1 MKHKKTQSMK
11 KFLLSLFCLIV
22 MAATAGAETYTHT
35 FKNGELTA
43 EGGTVILS
51 DIEWTASSSTY
62 IGWDSSNGRGIQLGS
77 KKTVNPTYQL
87 STSAFTGCTIRS
99 ITVNSCIAANG
110 DAKLKISAG
119 SKTSEAYT
127 LTTSDA
133 AYTFDCEDT
142 TGDICI
148 SWTATDRAYYVKS
161 ITIEYTPDASTVTV
175 PAPEFKTPVAVYADK
190 VKVTAETTDQSAVL
204 YYTLDGTEPS
214 YEDYVND
221 TGSTKCSKYWVMY
234 FDLTNTTTIKVIA
247 VKTDGDAVFKS
258 AVAEQ
263 TYIVSRT
270 MPYVPASS
278 IASGSKYAIVAAD
291 SAATYYYEDKAYGYL
306 PTKTATDVN
315 GKYTETV
322 ECAGFTFTAAEG
334 GYTIQDEL
342 GRYVYHT
349 GTYKSFN
356 YASEKPAAGAVWSVS
371 IDADGNAAI
380 ACDGHTI
387 YYSTKYH
394 TYGCYPAG
402 DITEEHLLPR
412 LYMQREYPTYTVSP
426 APDSTFDK
434 FESITVTCEEG
445 IAATDDLK
453 IEAEGIK
460 TAFTV
465 RQTDSNTLTFT
476 AAEPLTTYNNM
487 ELNINITA
495 GDIMLN
501 PAGMNMPIPVPAKYG
516 VRTIAKY
523 ALTGNAPAA
532 KIEEVSPANGSTVE
546 ELSHFVFTFS
556 YYAGASDDESLQPR
570 LYAEGKEWTY
580 ALEKTIVNSDGSN
593 IGMMQAALKTSE
605 PLKGNGTYYLE
616 IPTGY
621 FTDAN
626 GRVIEG
632 ISLKY
637 TVKNDSGEIAGVEDI
652 TAGES
657 GRIEIFTVNGTR
669 ILDNENI
676 ESLPKGIYIIGGKKT
691 YIR

>member
-1 MKHKKTQSMK
+1 MK
-11 KFLLSLFCLIV
+11 KFLLSLFCLIF
-22 MAATAGAETYTHT
+22 MAATVSAETYTHT
-35 FKNGELTA
+35 FKSGELTT
-43 EGGTVILS
+43 EGGTVTLS

-62 IGWDSSNGRGIQLGS
+62 VDWNAEKGIQIG
-77 KKTVNPTYQL
+77 KKQTVNPTYQL
-87 STSAFTGCTIRS
+87 STSAFAGCTIRS
-99 ITVNSCIAANG
+99 ITVNSSIAANG
-110 DAKLKISAG
+110 DAKLTISAG
-119 SKTSEAYT
+119 SQTSEAYT

-142 TGDICI
+142 TGDISI
-148 SWTATDRAYYVKS
+148 NWSATDRAYYVKS
-161 ITIEYTPDASTVTV
+161 ITIEYTPAAGTVIV
-175 PAPEFKTPVAVYADK
+175 PTPEFKTPAVVYADK
-190 VKVTAETTDQSAVL
+190 VQVTAETTDQSAVL

-214 YEDYVND
+214 YEDYVNE

-234 FDLTNTTTIKVIA
+234 FDLTKTTTIKVIA

-258 AVAEQ
+258 AVAEK

-278 IASGSKYAIVAAD
+278 IASGNKYAIVAAD
-291 SAATYYYEDKAYGYL
+291 SAATFFYEEKAYGYL

-349 GTYKSFN
+349 GTYTSFN
-356 YASEKPAAGAVWSVS
+356 YAAEKPAAGAVWSVS
-371 IDADGNAAI
+371 IDTDGNATI
-380 ACDGHTI
+380 ACDGYTI

-394 TYGCYPAG
+394 TYGCYPA
-402 DITEEHLLPR
+402 DKVTEEHVLPK

-426 APDSTFDK
+426 VAGSTFDRL
-434 FESITVTCEEG
+434 ETITVTCEEG

-453 IEAEGIK
+453 IEAEGIE
-460 TAFTV
+460 TTFTV
-465 RQTDSNTLTFT
+465 TQTDSKTLTFT

-593 IGMMQAALKTSE
+593 IGMMQAALKTTE
-605 PLKGNGTYYLE
+605 PLKGNGTYILE

-621 FTDAN
+621 YTDAN
-626 GRVIEG
+626 GRAIEG
-632 ISLKY
+632 ITLKY
-637 TVKNDSGEIAGVEDI
+637 IVKNDSGEIASIEDI
-652 TAGES
+652 IANDGNGVT
-657 GRIEIFTVNGTR
+657 IFTVDGVK
-669 ILDNENI
+669 IPEGKKGLE
-676 ESLPKGIYIIGGKKT
+676 KGIYIVNGKK
-691 YIR
+691 IFIK

>member
-1 MKHKKTQSMK
+1 MK
-11 KFLLSLFCLIV
+11 KFLLSLFCLIF
-22 MAATAGAETYTHT
+22 MAATVSAETYTHT
-35 FKNGELTA
+35 FKSGELTT
-43 EGGTVILS
+43 EGGTVTLS
-51 DIEWTASSSTY
+51 DIEWTASSATY

-77 KKTVNPTYQL
+77 KNILNPTYQL
-87 STSAFTGCTIRS
+87 STSALTGCTIRS
-99 ITVNSCIAANG
+99 ITVNSSIASKG
-110 DAKLKISAG
+110 DAKLTISAG
-119 SKTSEAYT
+119 SQTSEAYT

-142 TGDICI
+142 TGDISI
-148 SWTATDRAYYVKS
+148 NWSATDRAYYVKS
-161 ITIEYTPDASTVTV
+161 ITIEYTPAAGTVIV
-175 PAPEFKTPVAVYADK
+175 PTPEFKTPAVVYADK
-190 VKVTAETTDQSAVL
+190 VQVTAETTDQSAVL

-214 YEDYVND
+214 YEDYVNE

-234 FDLTNTTTIKVIA
+234 FDLTKTTTIKVIA
-247 VKTDGDAVFKS
+247 VKPDGDAVFKS
-258 AVAEQ
+258 AVAEK

-278 IASGSKYAIVAAD
+278 IASGNKYAIVAAD
-291 SAATYYYEDKAYGYL
+291 SAATFFYEEKAYGYL

-315 GKYTETV
+315 GKYIETV

-349 GTYKSFN
+349 GTYTSFN
-356 YASEKPAAGAVWSVS
+356 YAAEKPAASAVWSVS
-371 IDADGNAAI
+371 IDTDGNATI
-380 ACDGHTI
+380 ACDGYTV
-387 YYSTKYH
+387 YYSTKYE
-394 TYGCYPAG
+394 TYGCYPA
-402 DITEEHLLPR
+402 DKVTEEHILPI

-426 APDSTFDK
+426 VAGSTFDRL
-434 FESITVTCEEG
+434 ETITVTCEEG

-453 IEAEGIK
+453 IEAEGIE

-465 RQTDSNTLTFT
+465 TQTDSKTLTFT
-476 AAEPLTTYNNM
+476 AAEPLTTYNNT

-593 IGMMQAALKTSE
+593 IGMMQAALKTTE
-605 PLKGNGTYYLE
+605 PLKGNGTYILE

-621 FTDAN
+621 YTDAN
-626 GRVIEG
+626 GRAIEG
-632 ISLKY
+632 ITLKY
-637 TVKNDSGEIAGVEDI
+637 TVKNDSGEIASIEDI
-652 TAGES
+652 IANDGNGVT
-657 GRIEIFTVNGTR
+657 IFTVDGVK
-669 ILDNENI
+669 IPEGKKGLE
-676 ESLPKGIYIIGGKKT
+676 KGIYIVNGKK
-691 YIR
+691 IFIK

>member
-1 MKHKKTQSMK
+1 MK
-11 KFLLSLFCLIV
+11 KFLLSLFSLIF
-22 MAATAGAETYTHT
+22 MAATVSAETYTHT
-35 FKNGELTA
+35 FANGELKT
-43 EGGTVILS
+43 EGGTVTLS
-51 DIEWTASSSTY
+51 NIKWTASSATY
-62 IGWDSSNGRGIQLGS
+62 IAWDSSNGRGIQLGS
-77 KKTVNPTYQL
+77 KNILNPTYQL
-87 STSAFTGCTIRS
+87 STTALAGCTIRS
-99 ITVNSCIAANG
+99 ITVNSSIASNG
-110 DAKLKISAG
+110 DAKLTISVG
-119 SKTSEAYT
+119 NQTSEAYT

-142 TGDICI
+142 TGDISI
-148 SWTATDRAYYVKS
+148 NWTATDRAYYVKS
-161 ITIEYTPDASTVTV
+161 ITIEYTPAAGTVIV
-175 PAPEFKTPVAVYADK
+175 PTPEFKTPAVVYADK
-190 VKVTAETTDQSAVL
+190 VQVTAETTDESAVL

-214 YEDYVND
+214 YEDYVNE

-234 FDLTNTTTIKVIA
+234 FDLTKTTTIKVIA

-258 AVAEQ
+258 AVAEK

-278 IASGSKYAIVAAD
+278 IASGNKYAIVAAD
-291 SAATYYYEDKAYGYL
+291 SAATFFYEEKAYGYL

-342 GRYVYHT
+342 DRYVYHT
-349 GTYKSFN
+349 GTYTGFN
-356 YASEKPAAGAVWSVS
+356 YAAEKPAAGAVWSVS
-371 IDADGNAAI
+371 IDTDGNATI
-380 ACDGHTI
+380 ACDGYTI

-394 TYGCYPAG
+394 TYGCYPA
-402 DITEEHLLPR
+402 DKVTEEHILPR

-426 APDSTFDK
+426 VAGSTFDRL
-434 FESITVTCEEG
+434 ETITVTCEEG

-453 IEAEGIK
+453 IEAGGIE

-465 RQTDSNTLTFT
+465 TQTDSKTLTFT

-501 PAGMNMPIPVPAKYG
+501 PAGMNMPIPVPTKYG

-556 YYAGASDDESLQPR
+556 YYAMASDDESLQPR

-593 IGMMQAALKTSE
+593 IGMMQAALKTTE
-605 PLKGNGTYYLE
+605 PLKGNGTYILE

-621 FTDAN
+621 YTDAN
-626 GRVIEG
+626 DRAIEG
-632 ISLKY
+632 ITLKY
-637 TVKNDSGEIAGVEDI
+637 TVKNDSGEIASIEDI
-652 TAGES
+652 IANDGNGVT
-657 GRIEIFTVNGTR
+657 IFTVDGVK
-669 ILDNENI
+669 IPEGKKGLE
-676 ESLPKGIYIIGGKKT
+676 KGIYIVNGKK
-691 YIR
+691 IFIK

>member
-1 MKHKKTQSMK
+1 MKN
-11 KFLLSLFCLIV
+11 FLLSLFCLIF
-22 MAATAGAETYTHT
+22 MAATVSAETYTHT
-35 FKNGELTA
+35 FKSGELTT
-43 EGGTVILS
+43 EGGTVTLS

-62 IGWDSSNGRGIQLGS
+62 VGWNAEKGIQIGT
-77 KKTVNPTYQL
+77 KQTVNPTYQL
-87 STSAFTGCTIRS
+87 STSAFAGCTIRS
-99 ITVNSCIAANG
+99 ITVNSSIAANG
-110 DAKLKISAG
+110 DAKLTISAG
-119 SKTSEAYT
+119 SQTSEAYT

-142 TGDICI
+142 TGDISI
-148 SWTATDRAYYVKS
+148 NWSATDRAYYVKS
-161 ITIEYTPDASTVTV
+161 ITIEYTPAAGTVIV
-175 PAPEFKTPVAVYADK
+175 PTPEFKTPAVVYADK
-190 VKVTAETTDQSAVL
+190 VQVTAETTDESAVL

-214 YEDYVND
+214 YEDYVNE

-234 FDLTNTTTIKVIA
+234 FDLTKTTTIKVIA

-258 AVAEQ
+258 AVAEK

-278 IASGSKYAIVAAD
+278 IASGNKYAIVAAD
-291 SAATYYYEDKAYGYL
+291 SAATFFYEEKAYGYL

-315 GKYTETV
+315 GKYIETV

-349 GTYKSFN
+349 GTYTSFN
-356 YASEKPAAGAVWSVS
+356 YAAEKPAASAVWSVS
-371 IDADGNAAI
+371 IDTDGNATI
-380 ACDGHTI
+380 ACDGYTV
-387 YYSTKYH
+387 YYSTKYE
-394 TYGCYPAG
+394 TYGCYPA
-402 DITEEHLLPR
+402 DKVTEEHILPK

-426 APDSTFDK
+426 VAGSTFDRL
-434 FESITVTCEEG
+434 ETITVTCEEG

-453 IEAEGIK
+453 IEAEGIE

-465 RQTDSNTLTFT
+465 TQTDSKTLTFT
-476 AAEPLTTYNNM
+476 AAEPLTTYNNT

-523 ALTGNAPAA
+523 TLTGNAPAA

-556 YYAGASDDESLQPR
+556 YYAGASDDENLQPR

-593 IGMMQAALKTSE
+593 IGMMQAALKTTE
-605 PLKGNGTYYLE
+605 PLKGNGTYILE

-621 FTDAN
+621 YTDAN
-626 GRVIEG
+626 GRAIEG
-632 ISLKY
+632 ITLKY
-637 TVKNDSGEIAGVEDI
+637 TVKNDSGEIASIEDI
-652 TAGES
+652 IANDGNGVT
-657 GRIEIFTVNGTR
+657 IFTVDGVK
-669 ILDNENI
+669 IPEGKKGLE
-676 ESLPKGIYIIGGKKT
+676 KGIYIVNGKK
-691 YIR
+691 IFIK